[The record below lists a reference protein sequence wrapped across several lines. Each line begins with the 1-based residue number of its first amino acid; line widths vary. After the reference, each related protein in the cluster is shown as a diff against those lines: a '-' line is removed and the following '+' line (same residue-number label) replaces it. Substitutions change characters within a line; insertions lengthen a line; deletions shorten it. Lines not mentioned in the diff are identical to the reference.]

1 MDARKYIRPQLRQ
14 MRGYHL
20 EKQSC
25 EIKLDQNENPFD
37 LPDEIKDDILQKLR
51 DLKWGQYPDYAS
63 AELTA
68 KIAQFAGLAED
79 EVLVGHG
86 SNSLI
91 LTALLAA
98 VSADDSVILT
108 APSFSLYDVF
118 NRILAANI
126 QTVHLNPPDFSLPVD
141 ELAAIY
147 KREKVAMTIL
157 CSPNNPT
164 GNAFSRSN
172 LEKIL
177 KAANGIV
184 LLDEAYQEF
193 NQENLTSLLPKYENL
208 VILRTFSKALSMA
221 GFRVGYLI
229 THKTL
234 LAEIRKACV
243 PYNVNVAA
251 QVAVSEILNYPE
263 LIADRIRAIVEQRD
277 LLWRV
282 IKNLSRLQIYPSAA
296 NFFLVRTPD
305 GQKAFSHFLADG
317 ILVRDVSGYAELE
330 NCLRFNVG
338 TPADNEKLVKSLKK
352 LDKSL

>member
-1 MDARKYIRPQLRQ
+1 MDVRKYIRPQLREMQ
-14 MRGYHL
+14 GYHL
-20 EKQSC
+20 DKQRC
-25 EIKLDQNENPFD
+25 KIKLDQNENPFD
-37 LPDEIKDDILQKLR
+37 LPDEIKDVILQKLR

-63 AELTA
+63 VELTA
-68 KIAQFAGLAED
+68 KIAQFAGVAED

-98 VSADDSVILT
+98 VSVDDSVILT

-126 QTVHLNPPDFSLPVD
+126 RTVLLDQTDFSLPVD
-141 ELAAIY
+141 GLVEIY
-147 KREKVAMTIL
+147 KLEKVAITIL

-177 KAANGIV
+177 QAANGIV
-184 LLDEAYQEF
+184 LIDEAYQEF
-193 NQENLTSLLPKYENL
+193 HQENLTSLLPKYENL

-229 THKTL
+229 AHKTL

-263 LIADRIRAIVEQRD
+263 LIAERIQAIVDQRD
-277 LLWRV
+277 LLWRE
-282 IKNLSRLQIYPSAA
+282 IKDLSRLQIYPSAA
-296 NFFLVRTPD
+296 NFFLVRTPA
-305 GQKAFSHFLADG
+305 GKKAFLHFLADG
-317 ILVRDVSGYAELE
+317 ILVRDVSGYAGLE
-330 NCLRFNVG
+330 NCLRFNIG

-352 LDKSL
+352 LDKKL